1 MFAKRLIDLRENK
14 NIFQK
19 DLANILNVEQATVS
33 QWENGKRIPDSETLI
48 KIANY
53 FNVTVDFL
61 IGNDKK
67 GITTFKEQEMK
78 EKEILKKLLVKNGY
92 MKEDEDLSNEELN
105 KIMKFIIQNKEFIK
119 NKKGV

>member
-78 EKEILKKLLVKNGY
+78 EKEVLKKLLVKNGY

>member
-78 EKEILKKLLVKNGY
+78 EKEVLKKLLVKNEY

>member
-78 EKEILKKLLVKNGY
+78 EKEVLKKLLVNNGY